1 MDFEAMELES
11 LHNTKEA
18 LLCNGIK
25 IFSWKQRCTLLDV
38 VDEKIKQ
45 MELEKQRTHDEGDE

>member
-11 LHNTKEA
+11 LHNAKEA
-18 LLCNGIK
+18 LLCNGIE

-45 MELEKQRTHDEGDE
+45 MEGQRYEDREKN

>member
-1 MDFEAMELES
+1 MDFKATELES
-11 LHNTKEA
+11 LHNAKEA
-18 LLCNGIK
+18 LLCNGIE

-45 MELEKQRTHDEGDE
+45 MELEKQITIDGEEK

>member
-1 MDFEAMELES
+1 MEAKTTELES
-11 LHNTKEA
+11 LHSTKEA

-45 MELEKQRTHDEGDE
+45 MELEKQNG

>member
-1 MDFEAMELES
+1 MDFKAMELES

-18 LLCNGIK
+18 LLCNGIE
-25 IFSWKQRCTLLDV
+25 IFSWKQRCALLDV

-45 MELEKQRTHDEGDE
+45 MEGQRYEDREKN

>member
-1 MDFEAMELES
+1 MDFEATELES

-25 IFSWKQRCTLLDV
+25 IFSWRQRCTLLDV

-45 MELEKQRTHDEGDE
+45 MEGQRYEDREKN